1 MKECPKCKHVL
12 EDSCDFCPYCG
23 QSLANVRITEEIK
36 DSSGDSP
43 LKIINSETISGTEKK
58 EEKNRPLTEDEA
70 KKVKVLR
77 IVGICMGWC
86 IIILPFIITGFSFGF
101 FSYLLIGVV
110 LFLLPSLYGSN
121 SNMSNDK
128 DVVNGV
134 LVIYII
140 IAVVLYIWGPLN
152 PNYS

>member
-23 QSLANVRITEEIK
+23 QSLANVGKTEENK
-36 DSSGDSP
+36 NSSDLPS
-43 LKIINSETISGTEKK
+43 KIINSGTISGNEKK
-58 EEKNRPLTEDEA
+58 EEKNKPLTEDEA

-86 IIILPFIITGFSFGF
+86 IVILPFIITGYSFGF
-101 FSYLLIGVV
+101 FFYLLIGVAV
-110 LFLLPSLYGSN
+110 FLLASLYGSN
-121 SNMSNDK
+121 SNMSDDK
-128 DVVNGV
+128 DVVNSV